1 MNQSPTHQTESSA
14 KRSSENIRV
23 TSIDV
28 AKLAGVSQ
36 ATVSRAFNP
45 NSKML
50 ASTREK
56 VFEAARTLKYSPD
69 AIARSLTSNSTN
81 MIGVIMK
88 DASNPFY
95 AEILTTLSIELRKY
109 GKQILFFHLD
119 NPEKLQSLIHNVL
132 QYRVDGIII
141 TSISL
146 TADLMDICIDYGLPV
161 VLLNRYIQNPDIMAV
176 CSDNIQAGR
185 DCADFLFMKGYRQFG
200 FVGSPDTSSTA
211 HDRYLGFSTR
221 LKERGIHDIKVY
233 PCEYGYES
241 GRTAMD
247 QIMRNPDT
255 PPEALFCSSDLIA
268 AGIMDSAKYKYQLKI
283 PEDLAVIGF
292 DNIELS
298 RYSPYNLTTFAP
310 PIDELVHKSIE
321 LVLHPSS
328 TRKNLYQYPCRLITR
343 GSS

>member
-1 MNQSPTHQTESSA
+1 MNPTQSISTEGVL
-14 KRSSENIRV
+14 KRSSENTRV

-28 AKLAGVSQ
+28 ARLAGVSQ

-56 VFEAARTLKYSPD
+56 VFQAARTLKYSPD
-69 AIARSLTSNSTN
+69 AIARSLTSNNTN
-81 MIGVIMK
+81 MIGVIMQN
-88 DASNPFY
+88 ASNPFY
-95 AEILTTLSIELRKY
+95 AEILTTLSVELRKY

-119 NPEKLQSLIHNVL
+119 NPSKLQGLIHNVL

-185 DCADFLFMKGYRQFG
+185 DCADFLFMKGYRSFG
-200 FVGSPDTSSTA
+200 FVGSPNVSSTA
-211 HDRYLGFSTR
+211 YDRYRGFSSR
-221 LKERGIHDIKVY
+221 LEERGIDSLKIY
-233 PCEYGYES
+233 DCEYSYES
-241 GRTAMD
+241 GRNTMER
-247 QIMRNPDT
+247 IMAAPKSR
-255 PPEALFCSSDLIA
+255 PEALFCSSDLIA
-268 AGIMDSAKYKYQLKI
+268 AGIMDSAKYKYNLKI

-292 DNIELS
+292 DNIELAQ
-298 RYSPYNLTTFAP
+298 YSSYSLTTFEP
-310 PIDELVHKSIE
+310 PIDKLVHKSIE
-321 LVLHPSS
+321 LVLNPASQE
-328 TRKNLYQYPCRLITR
+328 KKLYQYPCRLITR
-343 GSS
+343 SSS

>member
-1 MNQSPTHQTESSA
+1 MSQSSNHQTENFT
-14 KRSSENIRV
+14 KRSSENMRV

-81 MIGVIMK
+81 MIGVIMQN
-88 DASNPFY
+88 ASSPFY

-119 NPEKLQSLIHNVL
+119 NPDRLQSLIHNVL

-141 TSISL
+141 TSVSL
-146 TADLMDICIDYGLPV
+146 TADLMDICVDYGLPV
-161 VLLNRYIQNPDIMAV
+161 VLLNRYIQNPEIMAV

-185 DCADFLFMKGYRQFG
+185 DCADFLFMKGYRRFG
-200 FVGSPDTSSTA
+200 FVGSPNISSTA
-211 HDRYLGFSTR
+211 HDRYQGFCTR
-221 LKERGIHDIKVY
+221 LKERGIENVEVY
-233 PCEYGYES
+233 ECEYGYEA
-241 GRTAMD
+241 GRLAMD
-247 QIMRNPDT
+247 QIMRNPSAR
-255 PPEALFCSSDLIA
+255 PEALFCSSDLIA

-321 LVLHPSS
+321 LVLSPSS
-328 TRKNLYQYPCRLITR
+328 ADKNLYQYPCRLITR